1 MLGLWATQPQRGGTT
16 TSCASRPSAGIDRVK
31 CLISLKATGEQGLFA
46 SCLAVG
52 LVAPVRPARP
62 AGRHARGAKSR
73 EIKHLA
79 RGGRG
84 SGIKTRILGLGD
96 SCGASP
102 ATACKTFA
110 RALSRC
116 SPSSCNVLAM
126 FGAYALPATLAFSGQ
141 TTPAGARLVG
151 GCVSSEQAGA
161 GLTSQ
166 ISAPPGGAPAI
177 SVDRVKP
184 VALENFKILGSTAAG
199 TNASPAV
206 TMQIANSPEVVLTN
220 SLVVGGKGGTGAP
233 IAARPAGPKA
243 GNAATP
249 APAATHRW

>member
-1 MLGLWATQPQRGGTT
+1 
-16 TSCASRPSAGIDRVK
+16 
-31 CLISLKATGEQGLFA
+31 
-46 SCLAVG
+46 
-52 LVAPVRPARP
+52 
-62 AGRHARGAKSR
+62 
-73 EIKHLA
+73 
-79 RGGRG
+79 
-84 SGIKTRILGLGD
+84 
-96 SCGASP
+96 
-102 ATACKTFA
+102 FA

-151 GCVSSEQAGA
+151 GCVSSEQAEA

-220 SLVVGGKGGTGAP
+220 SLVVGGKGGTGAT
-233 IAARPAGPKA
+233 IAAQPAGA
-243 GNAATP
+243 QGGNAANR
-249 APAATHRW
+249 AAGVNQSCPNV